1 MDFKGKI
8 HKFCNKGEKVI
19 ESEEF
24 RGLFYVIKEGSVV
37 LLSEH
42 NGEFAIKLSL
52 LSQLCKELSEI
63 KQVWGDIETKEC
75 TI

>member
-8 HKFCNKGEKVI
+8 HKLCNKGEKVI

-24 RGLFYVIKEGSVV
+24 TGLYYVLKEGSII

-42 NGEFAIKLSL
+42 NGEFAIKTSL
-52 LSQLCKELSEI
+52 LPLLCNELNGIGE
-63 KQVWGDIETKEC
+63 VWGDIRTKGC
-75 TI
+75 AV